1 MKKTLTTA
9 EYLHQFLPTGFQLR
23 MGERMTIPAFAELL
37 FGFMM
42 DVEKERFAEEG
53 IAEEPDACRVRDY
66 TDRLAWRIGSREYD
80 RWEDAEEELR
90 LRVEDDI
97 DRFGRKTAAEAS
109 NGVNCCKFCNSS
121 KFRQEDCPDA
131 PQSSEEDGSL

>member
-23 MGERMTIPAFAELL
+23 LGEHMTVPAFAELL

-42 DVEKERFAEEG
+42 DVEAARFSEEG
-53 IAEEPDACRVRDY
+53 IPEKPNPFRVRDY
-66 TDRLAWRIGSREYD
+66 TDRLAQRIGKREYE

-90 LRVEDDI
+90 LRAEDDL
-97 DRFGRKTAAEAS
+97 DRHGRKS
-109 NGVNCCKFCNSS
+109 RNGGI
-121 KFRQEDCPDA
+121 E
-131 PQSSEEDGSL
+131 

>member
-1 MKKTLTTA
+1 MKKTLTTE

-53 IAEEPDACRVRDY
+53 IAEEPDASRVRDY
-66 TDRLAWRIGSREYD
+66 TDRLAWRSGGREND
-80 RWEDAEEELR
+80 RWEHAEEELR

-97 DRFGRKTAAEAS
+97 DRFGRK
-109 NGVNCCKFCNSS
+109 
-121 KFRQEDCPDA
+121 DC
-131 PQSSEEDGSL
+131 SGGEE

>member
-1 MKKTLTTA
+1 MTRQQTTA

-23 MGERMTIPAFAELL
+23 MGEHMTVPAFAELL

-66 TDRLAWRIGSREYD
+66 TDRLAWRIGGREYD

-97 DRFGRKTAAEAS
+97 DRIAAYIEECQEAD
-109 NGVNCCKFCNSS
+109 
-121 KFRQEDCPDA
+121 RPDI
-131 PQSSEEDGSL
+131 PQGSGEDGSL

>member
-1 MKKTLTTA
+1 MKRQQTAA
-9 EYLHQFLPTGFQLR
+9 EYLHQFLPTGFQ
-23 MGERMTIPAFAELL
+23 
-37 FGFMM
+37 
-42 DVEKERFAEEG
+42 
-53 IAEEPDACRVRDY
+53 
-66 TDRLAWRIGSREYD
+66 
-80 RWEDAEEELR
+80 LR

>member
-1 MKKTLTTA
+1 MKKTLTTE
-9 EYLHQFLPTGFQLR
+9 EYLHQFLPTGFRLSMKR
-23 MGERMTIPAFAELL
+23 KTIPAFAELL

-53 IAEEPDACRVRDY
+53 IPEKPNPFRVRDY
-66 TDRLAWRIGSREYD
+66 TDRLAQRIGNREYD

-97 DRFGRKTAAEAS
+97 DRRCESAFLAQLGER
-109 NGVNCCKFCNSS
+109 
-121 KFRQEDCPDA
+121 
-131 PQSSEEDGSL
+131 EEEE

>member
-1 MKKTLTTA
+1 MKKTLTTE
-9 EYLHQFLPTGFQLR
+9 EYLHQFLPTGFRLSMKR
-23 MGERMTIPAFAELL
+23 KTIPVFAELL

-66 TDRLAWRIGSREYD
+66 ADRLAWRIGSREYD

-90 LRVEDDI
+90 LRVEDDL
-97 DRFGRKTAAEAS
+97 DRRCENAFLAQLGER
-109 NGVNCCKFCNSS
+109 
-121 KFRQEDCPDA
+121 
-131 PQSSEEDGSL
+131 EEEE

>member
-1 MKKTLTTA
+1 MKKTTTTA

-23 MGERMTIPAFAELL
+23 LGERMTIPAFAELL

-66 TDRLAWRIGSREYD
+66 TDRLAWRVGGREYD

-97 DRFGRKTAAEAS
+97 EECQEADR
-109 NGVNCCKFCNSS
+109 
-121 KFRQEDCPDA
+121 PDT
-131 PQSSEEDGSL
+131 PQGSEEDGSL

>member
-1 MKKTLTTA
+1 MKKTLTTE

-23 MGERMTIPAFAELL
+23 MGEHMTVPAFAELL

-97 DRFGRKTAAEAS
+97 EECQEADRH
-109 NGVNCCKFCNSS
+109 
-121 KFRQEDCPDA
+121 DA
-131 PQSSEEDGSL
+131 PQGSEEDGSL

>member
-9 EYLHQFLPTGFQLR
+9 EYLHSFLPTGFQLR
-23 MGERMTIPAFAELL
+23 LGEHMTIPAFAELL
-37 FGFMM
+37 FDFMYE
-42 DVEKERFAEEG
+42 VEAERFTEEG
-53 IAEEPDACRVRDY
+53 IAGKPDSCRVRDY

-97 DRFGRKTAAEAS
+97 EECQEADR
-109 NGVNCCKFCNSS
+109 
-121 KFRQEDCPDA
+121 PDI
-131 PQSSEEDGSL
+131 PQGSEEDGSL

>member
-1 MKKTLTTA
+1 MKKTLTTE
-9 EYLHQFLPTGFQLR
+9 EYLHQFLPTGFRLSMKR
-23 MGERMTIPAFAELL
+23 KTIPAFAELL

-90 LRVEDDI
+90 LRVEDDL
-97 DRFGRKTAAEAS
+97 DRIAAYIEECQEAD
-109 NGVNCCKFCNSS
+109 
-121 KFRQEDCPDA
+121 RPDI

>member
-1 MKKTLTTA
+1 MKRQQTTA

-23 MGERMTIPAFAELL
+23 LGEHMTVPAFAELL

-53 IAEEPDACRVRDY
+53 IAEEPNPFRVRDY
-66 TDRLAWRIGSREYD
+66 TDRLAQRIGNREYE

-90 LRVEDDI
+90 LRAEDDL
-97 DRFGRKTAAEAS
+97 DRHSRKS
-109 NGVNCCKFCNSS
+109 CNGGI
-121 KFRQEDCPDA
+121 E
-131 PQSSEEDGSL
+131 

>member
-1 MKKTLTTA
+1 MKKTMTTA
-9 EYLHQFLPTGFQLR
+9 EYLHSFLPTGFQLR
-23 MGERMTIPAFAELL
+23 MGEHMTIPAFAELL
-37 FGFMM
+37 FDFMV
-42 DVEKERFAEEG
+42 DVEKERFAEES

-66 TDRLAWRIGSREYD
+66 TDRLAWRIDSREYD

-97 DRFGRKTAAEAS
+97 EECQEA
-109 NGVNCCKFCNSS
+109 
-121 KFRQEDCPDA
+121 DCPDA

>member
-1 MKKTLTTA
+1 MKRQQTTA
-9 EYLHQFLPTGFQLR
+9 EYLRQFLPTGFQLR
-23 MGERMTIPAFAELL
+23 LGEHMTIPAFAELL

-66 TDRLAWRIGSREYD
+66 TDRLAWRIGSGEYD

-97 DRFGRKTAAEAS
+97 EECQEADR
-109 NGVNCCKFCNSS
+109 
-121 KFRQEDCPDA
+121 PDI
-131 PQSSEEDGSL
+131 PQGSEEDGSL

>member
-1 MKKTLTTA
+1 MKKTLTTE

-23 MGERMTIPAFAELL
+23 LGEHMTVPAFAEFL
-37 FGFMM
+37 FDFMYE
-42 DVEKERFAEEG
+42 VEAERFGEEG
-53 IAEEPDACRVRDY
+53 IAGKPDSAGVRDY

-97 DRFGRKTAAEAS
+97 DRHSRKS
-109 NGVNCCKFCNSS
+109 CNGGI
-121 KFRQEDCPDA
+121 E
-131 PQSSEEDGSL
+131 

>member
-1 MKKTLTTA
+1 MKKTLTTE
-9 EYLHQFLPTGFQLR
+9 EYLHQFLPTGFRLSMKR
-23 MGERMTIPAFAELL
+23 KTIPAFAELL

-90 LRVEDDI
+90 LRAEDDL
-97 DRFGRKTAAEAS
+97 DRIAAYIEECQEAD
-109 NGVNCCKFCNSS
+109 
-121 KFRQEDCPDA
+121 RPDI
-131 PQSSEEDGSL
+131 PQGPEEDGSL

>member
-1 MKKTLTTA
+1 MKKTLTTE

-23 MGERMTIPAFAELL
+23 MSEHMTIPAFAELL

-53 IAEEPDACRVRDY
+53 IPEKPNLFRVRDY
-66 TDRLAWRIGSREYD
+66 TDRLAWRIGGREYD

-90 LRVEDDI
+90 LRV
-97 DRFGRKTAAEAS
+97 GRH
-109 NGVNCCKFCNSS
+109 
-121 KFRQEDCPDA
+121 
-131 PQSSEEDGSL
+131 